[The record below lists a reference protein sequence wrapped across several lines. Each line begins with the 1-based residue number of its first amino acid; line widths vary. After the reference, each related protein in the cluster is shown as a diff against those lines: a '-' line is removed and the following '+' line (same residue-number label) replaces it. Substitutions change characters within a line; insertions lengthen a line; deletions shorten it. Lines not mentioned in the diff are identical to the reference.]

1 MGILSGLGRRLG
13 LAPPPDPATRQAIG
27 RAVEVI
33 DPLLKMVSGY
43 ERKLA
48 AAVAPALAYCAE
60 LATAIPG
67 PLDVSARGFG
77 ADPLVHAIF
86 AGPGDIAEMLGR
98 SREVRQFLADPRQGA
113 AEDFFALLGM
123 RPREKTVLGT
133 VQRDGMLQTEVP
145 QQLLYFADH
154 TLWGLGSSH
163 EITRRRLQDAA
174 FDSLAHGFADRVA
187 EIREQQANAALA
199 PEFLLQGFVEWLA
212 AAREHLYLQP
222 TEVCVDRMGV
232 ISPNP
237 DGNADCSPLTFPKLF
252 GRDRRLWTVLVAR
265 VSRQDAVDA
274 LQRQDQANRYLLI

>member
-1 MGILSGLGRRLG
+1 MGILSGLGRWLG

-60 LATAIPG
+60 LAAAIPG

-98 SREVRQFLADPRQGA
+98 SREVRQFLADPAQGA
-113 AEDFFALLGM
+113 AAEFFALLGM

-133 VQRDGMLQTEVP
+133 ALLEGVLQTEVP

-163 EITRRRLQDAA
+163 EITRQRLRDAA
-174 FDSLAHGFADRVA
+174 FDSLAYGFAARVT
-187 EIREQQANAALA
+187 ELREQQVTAALA
-199 PEFLLQGFVEWLA
+199 PESLLQGFVEWLA
-212 AAREHLYLQP
+212 AAGEHLHLEP

-232 ISPNP
+232 ISRNP
-237 DGNADCSPLTFPKLF
+237 AADGSCSILKFPKLF
-252 GRDRRLWTVLVAR
+252 GRDRRQWTVLVAR
-265 VSRQDAVDA
+265 VSRQDAVAA